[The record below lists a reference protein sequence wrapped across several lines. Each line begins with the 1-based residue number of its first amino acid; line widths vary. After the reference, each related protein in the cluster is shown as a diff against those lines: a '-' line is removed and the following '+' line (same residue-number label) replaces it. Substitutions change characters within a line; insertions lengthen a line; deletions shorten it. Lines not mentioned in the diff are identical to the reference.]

1 MAQSYN
7 FFRKDDAIMALNLTK
22 AGEGLDKLR
31 VLDFEGGDWGDAES
45 IHTISVSGPLSSVS
59 GLLNSVSGPLS
70 SVSGLLNSV
79 SGLLNSVSGL
89 LNSVSGL
96 LSSVSGPLS
105 SRCRVH
111 VQPTPKPTPIS
122 PTSLMNAAKNA
133 ITRARMRI
141 YC

>member
-1 MAQSYN
+1 MFWN
-7 FFRKDDAIMALNLTK
+7 NHAIMALNLTK

-59 GLLNSVSGPLS
+59 GLLNSVSGLLNSVSGLLSSVSGLLS

-79 SGLLNSVSGL
+79 SGLL
-89 LNSVSGL
+89 
-96 LSSVSGPLS
+96 S

-111 VQPTPKPTPIS
+111 VLPTPEPTPIS